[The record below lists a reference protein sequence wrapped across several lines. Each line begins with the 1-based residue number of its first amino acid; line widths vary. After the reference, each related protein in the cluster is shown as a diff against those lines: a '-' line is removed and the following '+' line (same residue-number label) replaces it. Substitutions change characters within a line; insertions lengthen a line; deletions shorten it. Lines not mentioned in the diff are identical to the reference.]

1 MKAFIFVFALIM
13 PVTGFC
19 LEKADFVLVVKS
31 ESRLYLLKDGEVLD
45 EFHAV
50 FGTSPKGHKVR
61 EGDEKTPEGLYILEH
76 KKEDSAF
83 YKAIRISYP
92 NEQDIKRA
100 RQIGLSPGGNI
111 MIHGQRNGF
120 DWLSWLTQKSNW
132 TDGCIALFNRDMDIV
147 WQKVDEGTPIEIR
160 P

>member
-1 MKAFIFVFALIM
+1 MRLLIFIFLLIV
-13 PVTGFC
+13 PINAFC
-19 LEKADFVLVVKS
+19 IEKADFVLVVKS
-31 ESRLYLLKDGEVLD
+31 ESKLYLLKNGEILS

-50 FGTSPKGHKVR
+50 FGTSPRGHKSR
-61 EGDEKTPEGLYILEH
+61 QGDEKTPEGFYVLDY

-92 NEQDIKRA
+92 NEKDKRRA
-100 RQIGLSPGGNI
+100 RHLGVNPGGNI

-132 TDGCIALFNRDMDIV
+132 TDGCIALLNRDMDIV
-147 WQKVDEGTPIEIR
+147 WQRVDEGTPIEIR

>member
-1 MKAFIFVFALIM
+1 M

-19 LEKADFVLVVKS
+19 LEKADLVLVVKS
-31 ESRLYLLKDGEVLD
+31 ESKLYLLKDGEVLD

-50 FGTSPKGHKVR
+50 FGTNPEGHKVM
-61 EGDEKTPEGLYILEH
+61 EGDEKTPEGFYILEH

-92 NEQDIKRA
+92 NEQDIRRA
-100 RQIGLSPGGNI
+100 RQLGVSPGGKI

-120 DWLSWLTQKSNW
+120 DWLSLLTQKSNW